1 MSLAQSLEELV
12 AHAQLGHYTIIEH
25 LAEGGM
31 GHVYRAF
38 EPSLSREVAIKVLKA
53 ELADDPDKI
62 NAFDLEAQNIA
73 ALRHTNIVPIYFV
86 GHQGDLHYFVMPFI
100 TGSTLDEWV
109 ENAASMNADQS
120 MLVLTQAV
128 EALDWAYKNGIIH
141 LDIKPSNFLVDNSGV
156 ILLTD
161 FGLSKTM
168 GQVISEE
175 SDECYGTPAYMCPE
189 QILQQNT
196 DQRSDIYSLG
206 ATLYHLMTN
215 HFLYDCDTI
224 SELVQ
229 AHLEAPFPYEKAAEL
244 GLAPGWINLFDRMTQ
259 KKPADRFQTYD
270 ELRSALAK
278 VDRLGPVKNSS
289 SKKTINPDSVIVP
302 LRRSV
307 TKEYANG
314 LLHSSFNSWAET
326 AIDPNLK
333 KPRATTLSSLQ
344 KPLKPLMLPRL
355 VKSIKEMNKMSAVR
369 AEDLVEALALMPQVE
384 NYVNALAYTGF
395 ARHQANQELT
405 PLKSVRYVGTDL
417 VSQLVL
423 TSLMWRDD
431 FSSPKEFIWDDFWQH
446 SVSVGV
452 VTHYLIHTVA
462 GNFIPKQ
469 GWTDPTATKNMAMLA
484 FDSFLKSKDKTN
496 YYLAGLIHDIGKLAM
511 AEIGSY
517 PYYAA
522 LRSSIEEQT
531 NLLEQEEKFMGV
543 GHTELG
549 GLWLEWNGIEGYLKQ
564 AVTNHHDLTSKL
576 PPVVAAVGIANQLV
590 KIYGLGYSGSPII
603 DVRNVWE
610 TRAWNELK
618 KSFKNESLTAAQME
632 ETFIPLI
639 SELPLLERLEK

>member
-1 MSLAQSLEELV
+1 MSLEELV

-109 ENAASMNADQS
+109 ENGASMNADQS
-120 MLVLTQAV
+120 MMVLTQAV
-128 EALDWAYKNGIIH
+128 EALDWAYKNGIVH

-189 QILQQNT
+189 QILQRPT

-206 ATLYHLMTN
+206 ATLFHLMTN
-215 HFLYDCDTI
+215 HFLYDCDTVT
-224 SELVQ
+224 ELVQ

-259 KKPADRFQTYD
+259 KNPANRFQTYD
-270 ELRSALAK
+270 EVKQALAK
-278 VDRLGPVKNSS
+278 VDRLGPVKNSRS
-289 SKKTINPDSVIVP
+289 VKVATPDSVMVP
-302 LRRSV
+302 LRRAV

-314 LLHSSFNSWAET
+314 LLHSNFNSWAET
-326 AIDPNLK
+326 SIDPHLR
-333 KPRATTLSSLQ
+333 KPRNITLNSLQ
-344 KPLKPLMLPRL
+344 KPLKPLLLPKI
-355 VKSIKEMNKMSAVR
+355 VKSIKEMNKMSVVE
-369 AEDLVEALALMPQVE
+369 AEDLVEALAIMPQVE
-384 NYVNALAYTGF
+384 NYVTALAYTGF
-395 ARHQANQELT
+395 ARHQTNQELN

-417 VSQLVL
+417 VSQLIL

-431 FSSPKEFIWDDFWQH
+431 FSSNKEFVWNDFWQH

-452 VTHYLIHTVA
+452 VTHYLVRTLV
-462 GNFIPKQ
+462 GDFVPGQ
-469 GWTDPTATKNMAMLA
+469 GWKDPNAHKNVALLA

-522 LRSSIEEQT
+522 LRTSIEEQT
-531 NLLEQEEKFMGV
+531 NLLEQEEKFMGI
-543 GHTELG
+543 GHNELG
-549 GLWLEWNGIEGYLKQ
+549 GLWLGWNGIDGYLKE
-564 AVTNHHDLTSKL
+564 AALGHHDLTGKL
-576 PPVVAAVGIANQLV
+576 SPVVAAVGIANQLV
-590 KIYGLGYSGSPII
+590 KIYGLGYSGSPIV

-610 TRAWNELK
+610 TRAWNDLK
-618 KSFKNESLTAAQME
+618 KFFKNENLNATQME
-632 ETFIPLI
+632 ERFIPLI
-639 SELPLLERLEK
+639 SELPLLEPLER